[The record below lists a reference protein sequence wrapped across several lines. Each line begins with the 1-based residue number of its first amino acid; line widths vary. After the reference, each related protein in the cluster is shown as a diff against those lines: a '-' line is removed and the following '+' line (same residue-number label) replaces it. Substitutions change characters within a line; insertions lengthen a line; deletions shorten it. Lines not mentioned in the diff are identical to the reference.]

1 METPNTNDDPVFVK
15 RVSLGGIALILAG
28 LALIPQGVLS
38 RNVPTAPARNLEFA
52 TAANSFEYRLG
63 MMLVGLSLPLFVLGV
78 FALYAYLS
86 RTSHEKLALAGLAI
100 TVGFLVLFLPITGFA
115 AFVVPA
121 IGRLVE
127 QGKPEMI
134 AVMDQTFLEPFL
146 PIQFLSGILWNIGN
160 MLMGL
165 AIWRSKI
172 LWKWSGFLFIV
183 YGVVGIPAFL
193 DVGAFQL
200 VSPVLGGLAQITAGV
215 SLRRSVL
222 TRSY

>member
-1 METPNTNDDPVFVK
+1 MDTSKTNNEPVFLK
-15 RVSLGGIALILAG
+15 RVALGGIALILAG
-28 LALIPQGVLS
+28 LALIPQGILS
-38 RNVPTAPARNLEFA
+38 RNVPTAPERNLEFA
-52 TAANSFEYRLG
+52 IGANSFEYRLG
-63 MMLVGLSLPLFVLGV
+63 IMLAGISLALFVLGV

-86 RTSHEKLALAGLAI
+86 RSSHEKLAFAGMAI

-160 MLMGL
+160 IVIGL

-172 LWKWSGFLFIV
+172 LWKWSGFLFMV

-193 DVGAFQL
+193 DVKAFQL
-200 VSPVLGGLAQITAGV
+200 VSPALGGLAQITAGV
-215 SLRRSVL
+215 SLRRSAS
-222 TRSY
+222 TSS